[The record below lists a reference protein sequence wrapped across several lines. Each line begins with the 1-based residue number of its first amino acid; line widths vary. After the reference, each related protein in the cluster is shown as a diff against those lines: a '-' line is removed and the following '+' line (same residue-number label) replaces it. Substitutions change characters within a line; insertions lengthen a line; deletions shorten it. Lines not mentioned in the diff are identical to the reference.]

1 LGLGV
6 VFVPGH
12 PAKAVTTIVQLGA
25 DIDGEAILDY
35 SGRSVAMS
43 ADGTRIAIGAPLNR
57 DGGNTAGH
65 VRVYSWNGSA
75 WTQTGADIDGEAAD
89 DNSGYAVAMSANG
102 TRIAIG
108 AQYNDGNGS
117 NSGHV
122 RIYSWN
128 GSAWTQTGADIDGE
142 AAGDESGASVAM
154 SSDGSRVAIAAP
166 LNDGNGNNSGHVR
179 IYSWNGSAW
188 TQTGADI
195 NGEAADDQ
203 SGSSSLPGA
212 AAVAMSSDG
221 TRIAIGARLHDNNG
235 SNSGHVRIFTW
246 NGSAW
251 TQTGADID
259 GEAAGDESGSS
270 VAMSSDGT
278 RIAIGAQF
286 NDGTA
291 SNAGHVRTYTWNSG
305 SWTQTG
311 ADIDGEAAD
320 DQSGSSVAMS
330 SDGTRIAVG
339 AFGND
344 GTATNA
350 GQVRIYTWNSGSWTQ
365 TGADIDGEATYD
377 YSGYSVA
384 MRANGSRVAI
394 GAWGNRTYTGQVRV
408 YDVLTNPAA
417 PTISSVTAASGSAT
431 VSFSAGND
439 GGSVITNYKYSIDGT
454 NFVALNPAATT
465 SPITISGLTNGTTY
479 SFTIKAVNGLGDST
493 ASNSVAGTPTAPTT
507 TIAPTTTTTTTTTTV
522 AQTTTVPAAIT
533 KTASIKTGT
542 TSLLS
547 KLVTASNISVPN
559 GTSVAGSVSS
569 NSSSVCRTA
578 GSKISGVA
586 PGKCVVKV
594 RLTPKKGSSTTAS
607 ISINVVGSPAMKR
620 GAAITLVNSAAAA
633 GLSTGSGL
641 SVEAS
646 VASSSEKLCKVSG
659 TKIVGTKVGTC
670 SVTLTVTSSSGAT
683 SSATLR
689 IRIQ

>member
-1 LGLGV
+1 MRETDRKTAVVAAVALLLGLGV

-75 WTQTGADIDGEAAD
+75 WTQTGADIDGEAA
-89 DNSGYAVAMSANG
+89 
-102 TRIAIG
+102 
-108 AQYNDGNGS
+108 
-117 NSGHV
+117 
-122 RIYSWN
+122 
-128 GSAWTQTGADIDGE
+128 
-142 AAGDESGASVAM
+142 GDESGASVAM

-179 IYSWNGSAW
+179 IYSWSGSAW

-259 GEAAGDESGSS
+259 GEAAGDE
-270 VAMSSDGT
+270 
-278 RIAIGAQF
+278 
-286 NDGTA
+286 
-291 SNAGHVRTYTWNSG
+291 
-305 SWTQTG
+305 
-311 ADIDGEAAD
+311 
-320 DQSGSSVAMS
+320 SGSSVAMS

-507 TIAPTTTTTTTTTTV
+507 TIAPTTTTTTTTV